1 MYYENLIEHFWRE
14 IRQRHIQHIH
24 TKRRIFSIWNICSGA
39 LHTSK
44 YAAFQR
50 IIGFSRFFSVLQR
63 SLNNVRSYGNC
74 VMVKKTFE
82 WCNDIS
88 FRHVVTM
95 FRNQVLYYILSAGIC
110 KSMCSPNQ
118 LTCEIHLHLLAFIDG
133 SNSNSSV
140 SIALYVRVDILRWNY
155 YTAAR
160 CICTAGLW
168 SPHPCHSSC
177 ALSQRR
183 L

>member
-1 MYYENLIEHFWRE
+1 MNTFGARLDRDTYNIYTRSDAYFPFE
-14 IRQRHIQHIH
+14 IFVVAHCILLNMPR
-24 TKRRIFSIWNICSGA
+24 
-39 LHTSK
+39 SK
-44 YAAFQR
+44 ESLDFR
-50 IIGFSRFFSVLQR
+50 VFFSVLQR

-155 YTAAR
+155 YTATR